1 MAAAR
6 ALRDAGFVM
15 RLEDQ
20 HWLAKATLGEHF
32 VDLIYGMGNGVAQID
47 KEWIK
52 HSRPGILAAMPVR
65 FAPPE
70 ELVWH
75 RLFISERHR
84 HDVADI
90 LHLILCLGDTF
101 DWQRLVDR
109 TGPHWPLLL
118 AQVSTFSYVYPGY
131 RSSIPKWV
139 YDHLMDRAKAEL
151 SEDST
156 DVDITNGPLISRF
169 SFTID
174 VREWGFGDPR
184 NDTVRAARN
193 RPEVQAI
200 AESDV
205 WDERSEERSGPG
217 GSGRGAG
224 RRGLR
229 LTPGW
234 PGYTSRT
241 MFNGLWRPAWLG
253 RGRDPLR
260 AAFGHLERAVMEIVW
275 RGDPLN
281 VREVQ
286 SHLPR
291 TVAYTTVMTTLDR
304 LFKKG
309 FVDRV
314 REGRAFVYTA
324 KHSREEVESAV
335 AAGLLTGFL
344 QGNSAARPLL
354 SNLVDVVAERDEALL
369 DELEALVRA
378 KRRAGSGGGQKR

>member
-1 MAAAR
+1 MPNPKGRRPRRLTPEERKSLTHGDFWIPEEERETYKRALDALNAAGIEYVVAGAYAIYEHTGIYRKTKDLDLFFEPSSVVAAAR
-6 ALRDAGFVM
+6 ALREAGFVM

-118 AQVSTFSYVYPGY
+118 AQISTFSYVYPGY

-151 SEDST
+151 SEDSN

-193 RPEVQAI
+193 RPEVRAI
-200 AESDV
+200 AESDA
-205 WDERSEERSGPG
+205 WDERSEERPGPE
-217 GSGRGAG
+217 
-224 RRGLR
+224 
-229 LTPGW
+229 
-234 PGYTSRT
+234 
-241 MFNGLWRPAWLG
+241 
-253 RGRDPLR
+253 DR
-260 AAFGHLERAVMEIVW
+260 A
-275 RGDPLN
+275 
-281 VREVQ
+281 
-286 SHLPR
+286 
-291 TVAYTTVMTTLDR
+291 
-304 LFKKG
+304 
-309 FVDRV
+309 
-314 REGRAFVYTA
+314 EGREDPAYV
-324 KHSREEVESAV
+324 
-335 AAGLLTGFL
+335 
-344 QGNSAARPLL
+344 
-354 SNLVDVVAERDEALL
+354 
-369 DELEALVRA
+369 
-378 KRRAGSGGGQKR
+378 